1 MKGRKRQVNY
11 ISMYKGVICR
21 ARSRFAESHSKHKSP
36 KGEKLE
42 RHHVLPKCMG
52 GKNIESNYAYLTHK
66 EHVLAHTYLTL
77 ACFQFKEYD
86 ALRALVPAGDNAFG
100 KYDVSFWN
108 GVKICFGSKRNKIEY
123 GAMTVRQAFRA
134 LALDMRYGP
143 EARKPTP
150 GNLMRFMCR
159 AVGGKKFHGF
169 RITMKPSRRILKDF
183 AGIIAK

>member
-1 MKGRKRQVNY
+1 MKGRKQQVNY

-52 GKNIESNYAYLTHK
+52 GKNEESNYAYLTRE
-66 EHVLAHTYLTL
+66 EHVLAHTYLAL

-86 ALRALVPAGDNAFG
+86 ALPALAPAGDNAFG
-100 KYDVSFWN
+100 KYDASFWN
-108 GVKICFGSKRNKIEY
+108 GVRICLGSKHSKTAY
-123 GAMTVRQAFRA
+123 GTMTVRQAFRA
-134 LALDMRYGP
+134 LALGMRYGP

-150 GNLMRFMCR
+150 GNLMRFMCG
-159 AVGGKKFHGF
+159 AVSGKRFNGF
-169 RITMKPSRRILKDF
+169 RITMKPSRRVLKDF

>member
-1 MKGRKRQVNY
+1 MKGRKQQVNY
-11 ISMYKGVICR
+11 ISMYKGVIYR
-21 ARSRFAESHSKHKSP
+21 ARSRFAESHSKRRSP

-52 GKNIESNYAYLTHK
+52 GKNEESNYAYLTRE

-86 ALRALVPAGDNAFG
+86 ALQALAPAGDSAFG
-100 KYDVSFWN
+100 KYDASFWN
-108 GVKICFGSKRNKIEY
+108 GVRICFGSKHNKIAY

-134 LALDMRYGP
+134 LALGMRYGP

-159 AVGGKKFHGF
+159 AVSGRKFHGF

>member
-1 MKGRKRQVNY
+1 MKDRNQQVNY
-11 ISMYKGVICR
+11 ISMYKGVIYR
-21 ARSRFAESHSKHKSP
+21 ARNRFAESHNKYKSP
-36 KGEKLE
+36 EGEKLE
-42 RHHVLPKCMG
+42 CHHVLPKCMG
-52 GKNIESNYAYLTHK
+52 GKNEESNYAYLTHK

-86 ALRALVPAGDNAFG
+86 ALQVLASAGDNTYG

-108 GVKICFGSKRNKIEY
+108 GVKVCFGSKHNRIAY
-123 GAMTVRQAFRA
+123 GTMTVRQAFRA
-134 LALDMRYGP
+134 LALSMRYGQ

-183 AGIIAK
+183 AGIITK